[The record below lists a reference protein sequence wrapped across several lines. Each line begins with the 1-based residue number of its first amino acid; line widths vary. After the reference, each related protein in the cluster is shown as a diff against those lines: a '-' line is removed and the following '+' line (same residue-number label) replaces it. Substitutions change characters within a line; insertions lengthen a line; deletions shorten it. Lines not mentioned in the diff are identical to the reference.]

1 MVEDFEMIETSFE
14 VTINSEDLKHH
25 IDNMVDTAINKSFL
39 NSVTLLKIHEMID
52 ESIKEHLKEHLKG
65 NSLKLTDEQ
74 LEEETEYRSNPKKIE
89 EAYELVYTKRKER

>member
-1 MVEDFEMIETSFE
+1 MIETSFE

-52 ESIKEHLKEHLKG
+52 ESIKEHLKG

-74 LEEETEYRSNPKKIE
+74 LEEETKYRSNPKKYE
-89 EAYELVYTKRKER
+89 EDNEKTV

>member
-1 MVEDFEMIETSFE
+1 MIETSFE

-25 IDNMVDTAINKSFL
+25 IDNMIDTAINKSFL

-52 ESIKEHLKEHLKG
+52 ESVKEHLKG

-74 LEEETEYRSNPKKIE
+74 LEEETEYRSNPKK
-89 EAYELVYTKRKER
+89 YDLCYTKRKKDNA